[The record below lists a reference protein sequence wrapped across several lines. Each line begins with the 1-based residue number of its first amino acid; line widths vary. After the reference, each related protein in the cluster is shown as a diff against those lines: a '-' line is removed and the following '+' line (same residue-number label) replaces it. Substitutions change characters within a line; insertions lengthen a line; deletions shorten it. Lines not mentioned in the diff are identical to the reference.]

1 MSDEMVELI
10 VDDARDRMDKAVVH
24 ARHEFA
30 SIRTGRAAP
39 ALVEKL
45 MVEYYGSDVPLQQLA
60 NISVPEAR
68 QLVITPYDK
77 SSLSA
82 VEKAIRSSELGLNP
96 SNDGSL
102 IRLNFPVLTGERR
115 KELVRMVKHMAEEN
129 RVSARNA
136 RRTARSEL
144 EALEKDGDISKDD
157 LARAE
162 KEIDTL
168 THSVEARIDE
178 ALSQKETE
186 LLED

>member
-10 VDDARDRMDKAVVH
+10 VEDAREKMDKAVVH

-68 QLVITPYDK
+68 QLVVTPYDK
-77 SSLSA
+77 GSLSA
-82 VEKAIRSSELGLNP
+82 VEKAIRSSDLGLNP
-96 SNDGSL
+96 SNDGTL
-102 IRLNFPVLTGERR
+102 IRLNFPALTGDRR

-162 KEIDTL
+162 KEIDVL
-168 THSVEARIDE
+168 TQSVEARIDE

>member
-10 VDDARDRMDKAVVH
+10 LDEAREKMDKAVVH

-68 QLVITPYDK
+68 TLVVSPYDK
-77 SSLSA
+77 GSLAA
-82 VEKAIRSSELGLNP
+82 VEKAIRNSDLGLNP
-96 SNDGSL
+96 SNDGNV
-102 IRLNFPVLTGERR
+102 IRLTFPVLTGERR
-115 KELVRMVKHMAEEN
+115 KELVKVVKQMAEEN

-136 RRTARSEL
+136 RRTARSDL
-144 EALEKDGDISKDD
+144 EALEKDGELSKDD

-168 THSVEARIDE
+168 TQAVEGRIDD